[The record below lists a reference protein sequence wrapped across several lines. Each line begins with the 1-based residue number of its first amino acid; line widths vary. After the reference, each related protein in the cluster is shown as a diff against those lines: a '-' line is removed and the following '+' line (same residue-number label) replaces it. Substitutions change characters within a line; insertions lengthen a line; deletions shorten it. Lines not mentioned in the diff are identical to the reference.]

1 MAAIQSD
8 DDEAMDWQ
16 AASESVPAG
25 AALPAPM
32 ALAGV
37 RVLDLSR
44 ILAGPSATQLLG
56 DLGADVV
63 KVEKPGEGDDTRRWG
78 PPYVTGTDGQPL
90 AESAFYLCANR
101 NKRSIAI
108 DIADAG
114 SRAQLFALLERADVL
129 VENYKVGGL
138 AKYGL
143 AYEQLA
149 VRFPRLVY
157 CSITGF
163 GQTGPYAHRAGYDFL
178 IQGMGG
184 IMSVTGE
191 PDGEPMKVGVGIAD
205 LMTGMY
211 AAVGILA
218 ALRHRDATGEGQHI
232 DMALLDTQVAWLANL
247 ATNYLL
253 SGREPQRLGNGHPN
267 VVPYQVFATAD
278 EPMILAVGNDGQ
290 FRRLCE
296 CAGLAGHLDDARF
309 ATNPARVVN
318 RQLVCDTVAQAR
330 PTKPRAHWLAC
341 LEAAGV
347 PCGPINTIAQVFAD
361 PQVQA
366 RGDRI
371 RMPFP
376 AAAGGAVDLVA
387 NPLRLSRTP
396 PTYRRA
402 PPRLDEQRD
411 AILRDWLGAGGAT
424 TPED

>member
-1 MAAIQSD
+1 VS
-8 DDEAMDWQ
+8 
-16 AASESVPAG
+16 PT
-25 AALPAPM
+25 ALT
-32 ALAGV
+32 GV

-78 PPYVTGTDGQPL
+78 PPFVPGADGQPT

-108 DIADAG
+108 DLADPQG
-114 SRAQLFALLERADVL
+114 LECVLALLEHADVL

-143 AYEQLA
+143 GYEQLKD
-149 VRFPRLVY
+149 RYPRLVY

-191 PDGEPMKVGVGIAD
+191 PAGEPMKVGVGIAD

-232 DMALLDTQVAWLANL
+232 DAGLLDTQIAWLANL

-296 CAGLAGHLDDARF
+296 CAGITDCLADPRF
-309 ATNPARVVN
+309 ATNSARVLN
-318 RQLVCDTVAQAR
+318 RQLVCDAVAQALAR
-330 PTKPRAHWLAC
+330 RPRAHWLRC
-341 LEAAGV
+341 LEDAGV
-347 PCGPINTIAQVFAD
+347 PCGPINTIRQVFDD
-361 PQVQA
+361 PHVQA
-366 RGDRI
+366 RGTRI
-371 RMPFP
+371 SMPF
-376 AAAGGAVDLVA
+376 ASAKTGSVDLVA

-396 PTYRRA
+396 VSYRIA
-402 PPRLDEQRD
+402 PPRLGEHHESV
-411 AILRDWLGAGGAT
+411 LRDWLGQD
-424 TPED
+424 PEQH